1 MTPMF
6 VKLAWGNVLRSLR
19 DFTIYFIT
27 IVIAIVLFY
36 GFNCLVNRDLIAQ
49 FSVSAVRFSDIA
61 QTMIRAVSMLLSAV
75 VSYLVISVNLF
86 VVKRRFREFA
96 TYLLIGMR
104 KTHLIRIVIVENFI
118 CMAAA
123 LVVGLA
129 FGVLFSQFVNSY
141 ITTTLDL
148 PLDSSTFYISWDAL
162 LFTVL
167 VFGAI
172 FLASSL
178 ISAICISKFKLIVL
192 FKNSFVTERFKL
204 RNPYILFVLCIM
216 SFVGI
221 WHSYNI
227 LAACAQHGFDEN
239 EFLLATG
246 LVAISSALCCFSLSG
261 FVVTVVRSIKPLYTK
276 GLCCYVVRQFANS
289 VNSTWLTLTMVTAT
303 IFIALSSLTIG
314 LGIVSTLNKDMG
326 NLNNATTS
334 VFVSASVNYDEAPAA
349 AGSGA
354 AASSSGAGGAS
365 AAAPSVAAPST
376 VQASAQTYNLNHYL
390 VEHLPHWTDYVD
402 KTAELHYYLRL
413 GANDEQLEW
422 KQLLSQPAAHI
433 DASEVAG
440 VMTEIGRHHVSF
452 YKLSDVNAALR
463 LHNEEE
469 LTLKPNEIAFV
480 TENAARYDAYQRVAA
495 QKPLFSIGSHQLTF
509 TGSMTPER
517 AALLR
522 RIQDFSDGCI
532 VPDALIDAQVKP
544 YFVTLQGYLS
554 DASKQGQ
561 IAFMH
566 DVADNTQLMDAFKA
580 HINEPWENIE
590 VTSMYQIFVIGN
602 LSKSLGS
609 LMSVYTGLVLLVAA
623 GCLLALRE
631 LTAAISTREHM
642 RKLLQLGATRAQ
654 CARALFAQVAV
665 YFFVPAALGASHAL
679 CVNTV
684 FTSSAP
690 SIGKSSDFM
699 LLVAGVMTCGYI
711 LYFIITYALAHAMC
725 FRHYARG

>member
-1 MTPMF
+1 MF

-148 PLDSSTFYISWDAL
+148 PLDSSMFYISWDAL

-334 VFVSASVNYDEAPAA
+334 VVVSASVNYDEAPAA

-354 AASSSGAGGAS
+354 AASSSGASS
-365 AAAPSVAAPST
+365 AA
-376 VQASAQTYNLNHYL
+376 QATAQTSAQAYNLSHYL
-390 VEHLPHWTDYVD
+390 EQQLPHWRDYVD

-413 GANDEQLEW
+413 GSNDEQLEW
-422 KQLLSQPAAHI
+422 TQLLSQPAANI
-433 DASEVAG
+433 DPSVVAG
-440 VMTEIGRHHVSF
+440 VLSEIGQHHISF

-480 TENAARYDAYQRVAA
+480 TEDAARYDAYQRVAA
-495 QKPLFSIGSHQLTF
+495 QKPRFSIGSHQLTL

-517 AALLR
+517 SALLPR
-522 RIQDFSDGCI
+522 AQDFSDGCI

-544 YFVTLQGYLS
+544 YRVTLQGYLS
-554 DASKQGQ
+554 DTSKQGK

-580 HINEPWENIE
+580 HIKEPWGNID
-590 VTSMYQIFVIGN
+590 VVSMYQIFVIGN

-665 YFFVPAALGASHAL
+665 YFFVPAALAASHAL

-684 FTSSAP
+684 FTSSLP

>member
-1 MTPMF
+1 MF

-49 FSVSAVRFSDIA
+49 FSVSAVRFNDIA

-354 AASSSGAGGAS
+354 AASSSGASS
-365 AAAPSVAAPST
+365 AA
-376 VQASAQTYNLNHYL
+376 QATAQTSAQAYNLSHYL
-390 VEHLPHWTDYVD
+390 EQQLPHWRDYVD

-413 GANDEQLEW
+413 GSNDEQLEW
-422 KQLLSQPAAHI
+422 TQLLSQPAANI
-433 DASEVAG
+433 DPSVVAG
-440 VMTEIGRHHVSF
+440 VLSEIGQHHISF

-495 QKPLFSIGSHQLTF
+495 QKPRFSIGSHQLTL

-517 AALLR
+517 SALLPR
-522 RIQDFSDGCI
+522 AQDFSDGCI

-544 YFVTLQGYLS
+544 YRVTLQGYLS
-554 DASKQGQ
+554 DTSKQGK

-580 HINEPWENIE
+580 HIKEPWGNID
-590 VTSMYQIFVIGN
+590 VVSMYQIFVIGN

-725 FRHYARG
+725 FRHYAQR

>member
-1 MTPMF
+1 MF

-178 ISAICISKFKLIVL
+178 ISAIYISKFKLIVL

-303 IFIALSSLTIG
+303 IFIALSSLTIA

-334 VFVSASVNYDEAPAA
+334 VVVSASVNYDEAPAA

-354 AASSSGAGGAS
+354 AASSSGASS
-365 AAAPSVAAPST
+365 AA
-376 VQASAQTYNLNHYL
+376 QATAQTSSQAYNLSHYL
-390 VEHLPHWTDYVD
+390 EQQLPHWRDYVD

-413 GANDEQLEW
+413 GSNDEQLEW
-422 KQLLSQPAAHI
+422 TQLLSQPAANI
-433 DASEVAG
+433 DPSVVAG
-440 VMTEIGRHHVSF
+440 VLSEIGQHHISF

-495 QKPLFSIGSHQLTF
+495 QKPRFSIGSHQLTL

-517 AALLR
+517 SALLPR
-522 RIQDFSDGCI
+522 AQDFSDGCI

-544 YFVTLQGYLS
+544 YRVTLQGYLS
-554 DASKQGQ
+554 DTSKQGK

-580 HINEPWENIE
+580 HIKEPWGNID
-590 VTSMYQIFVIGN
+590 VASMYQIFVIGN

-665 YFFVPAALGASHAL
+665 YFFVPAALAASHAL

-684 FTSSAP
+684 FTSSLP

>member
-1 MTPMF
+1 MF

-314 LGIVSTLNKDMG
+314 LGIVSMLNKDMG

-354 AASSSGAGGAS
+354 AASSSGASS
-365 AAAPSVAAPST
+365 AA
-376 VQASAQTYNLNHYL
+376 QATAQTSAQAYNLSHYL
-390 VEHLPHWTDYVD
+390 EQQLPHWRDYVD

-413 GANDEQLEW
+413 GSNDEQLEW
-422 KQLLSQPAAHI
+422 TQLLSQPAANI
-433 DASEVAG
+433 DPSVVAG
-440 VMTEIGRHHVSF
+440 VLSEIGRHHISF

-480 TENAARYDAYQRVAA
+480 TENAARYDAYLRVAA
-495 QKPLFSIGSHQLTF
+495 QKPRFSIGSHQLTL

-517 AALLR
+517 SALLPR
-522 RIQDFSDGCI
+522 AQDFSDGCI

-544 YFVTLQGYLS
+544 YRVTLQGYLS
-554 DASKQGQ
+554 DTSKQGK

-580 HINEPWENIE
+580 HIKEPWGNIY
-590 VTSMYQIFVIGN
+590 VVSMYQIFVIGN

-665 YFFVPAALGASHAL
+665 YFFVPAALAASHAL

-684 FTSSAP
+684 FTSSLP

-711 LYFIITYALAHAMC
+711 LYFVITYALAHAMC
-725 FRHYARG
+725 FRHCTQR

>member
-1 MTPMF
+1 
-6 VKLAWGNVLRSLR
+6 
-19 DFTIYFIT
+19 
-27 IVIAIVLFY
+27 
-36 GFNCLVNRDLIAQ
+36 
-49 FSVSAVRFSDIA
+49 
-61 QTMIRAVSMLLSAV
+61 MLPS
-75 VSYLVISVNLF
+75 
-86 VVKRRFREFA
+86 
-96 TYLLIGMR
+96 
-104 KTHLIRIVIVENFI
+104 
-118 CMAAA
+118 
-123 LVVGLA
+123 
-129 FGVLFSQFVNSY
+129 
-141 ITTTLDL
+141 
-148 PLDSSTFYISWDAL
+148 
-162 LFTVL
+162 
-167 VFGAI
+167 
-172 FLASSL
+172 
-178 ISAICISKFKLIVL
+178 
-192 FKNSFVTERFKL
+192 FKL

-334 VFVSASVNYDEAPAA
+334 VVVSASVNYDEAPAA

-354 AASSSGAGGAS
+354 AASSSGASS
-365 AAAPSVAAPST
+365 AA
-376 VQASAQTYNLNHYL
+376 QATAQTSSQAYNLSHYL
-390 VEHLPHWTDYVD
+390 EQQLPHWRDYVD

-413 GANDEQLEW
+413 GSNDEQLEW
-422 KQLLSQPAAHI
+422 TQLLSQPAANI
-433 DASEVAG
+433 DPSVVAG
-440 VMTEIGRHHVSF
+440 VLSEIGQHHISF

-495 QKPLFSIGSHQLTF
+495 QKPRFSIGSHQLTL

-517 AALLR
+517 SALLPR
-522 RIQDFSDGCI
+522 AQDFSDGCI

-544 YFVTLQGYLS
+544 YRVTLQGYLS
-554 DASKQGQ
+554 DTSKQGK

-580 HINEPWENIE
+580 HIKEPWGNID
-590 VTSMYQIFVIGN
+590 VASMYQIFVIGN

-665 YFFVPAALGASHAL
+665 YFFVPAALAASHAL
-679 CVNTV
+679 CVNL
-684 FTSSAP
+684 SL
-690 SIGKSSDFM
+690 IH
-699 LLVAGVMTCGYI
+699 I
-711 LYFIITYALAHAMC
+711 
-725 FRHYARG
+725 

>member
-204 RNPYILFVLCIM
+204 RNPYILFALCIM
-216 SFVGI
+216 SLVGI

-227 LAACAQHGFDEN
+227 LAACAQHGFDES

-354 AASSSGAGGAS
+354 AASSSGASS
-365 AAAPSVAAPST
+365 AA
-376 VQASAQTYNLNHYL
+376 QATAQTSAQAYNLSHYL
-390 VEHLPHWTDYVD
+390 EQQLPQWRDYVD
-402 KTAELHYYLRL
+402 KTAELRYYLRL

-422 KQLLSQPAAHI
+422 TQLLSQPAANI
-433 DASEVAG
+433 DPSVVSG
-440 VMTEIGRHHVSF
+440 VLSEIGRYHISF

-495 QKPLFSIGSHQLTF
+495 QKPRFSIGSHQLTL

-517 AALLR
+517 SALLPR
-522 RIQDFSDGCI
+522 AQDFSDGCI

-544 YFVTLQGYLS
+544 YRVTLQGYLS
-554 DASKQGQ
+554 DTSKQGK

-580 HINEPWENIE
+580 HIKEPWGNID
-590 VTSMYQIFVIGN
+590 VVSMYQIFVIGN

-665 YFFVPAALGASHAL
+665 YFFVPAALAASHAL

-684 FTSSAP
+684 FTSSLP

-711 LYFIITYALAHAMC
+711 LYFVITYALAHAMC
-725 FRHYARG
+725 FRHCAQR

>member
-178 ISAICISKFKLIVL
+178 ISAIYISKFKLIVL

-303 IFIALSSLTIG
+303 IFIALSSLTIA

-334 VFVSASVNYDEAPAA
+334 VVVSASVNYDEAPAA

-354 AASSSGAGGAS
+354 AASSSGASS
-365 AAAPSVAAPST
+365 AA
-376 VQASAQTYNLNHYL
+376 QATAQTSSQAYNLSHYL
-390 VEHLPHWTDYVD
+390 EQQLPHWRDYVD

-413 GANDEQLEW
+413 GSNDEQLEW
-422 KQLLSQPAAHI
+422 TQLLSQPAANI
-433 DASEVAG
+433 DPSVVAG
-440 VMTEIGRHHVSF
+440 VLSEIGQHHISF

-495 QKPLFSIGSHQLTF
+495 QKPRFSIGSHQLTL

-517 AALLR
+517 SALLPR
-522 RIQDFSDGCI
+522 AQDFSDGCI

-544 YFVTLQGYLS
+544 YRVTLQGYLS
-554 DASKQGQ
+554 DTSKQGK

-580 HINEPWENIE
+580 HIKEPWGNID
-590 VTSMYQIFVIGN
+590 VASMYQIFVIGN

-665 YFFVPAALGASHAL
+665 YFFVPAALAASHAL

-684 FTSSAP
+684 FTSSLP

>member
-1 MTPMF
+1 MF

-334 VFVSASVNYDEAPAA
+334 VVVSASVNYDEAPAA

-354 AASSSGAGGAS
+354 AASSSGASS
-365 AAAPSVAAPST
+365 AA
-376 VQASAQTYNLNHYL
+376 QATAQTSSQAYNLSHYL
-390 VEHLPHWTDYVD
+390 EQQLPHWRDYVD

-413 GANDEQLEW
+413 GSNDEQLEW
-422 KQLLSQPAAHI
+422 TQLLSQPAANI
-433 DASEVAG
+433 DPSVVAG
-440 VMTEIGRHHVSF
+440 VLSEIGQHHISF

-495 QKPLFSIGSHQLTF
+495 QKPRFSIGSHQLTL

-517 AALLR
+517 SALLPR
-522 RIQDFSDGCI
+522 AQDFSDGCI
-532 VPDALIDAQVKP
+532 VSDALIDAQVKP
-544 YFVTLQGYLS
+544 YRVTLQGYLS
-554 DASKQGQ
+554 DTSKQGK

-580 HINEPWENIE
+580 HINEPWGNID
-590 VTSMYQIFVIGN
+590 VVSMYQIFVIGN

-665 YFFVPAALGASHAL
+665 YFFVPAALAASHAL

-684 FTSSAP
+684 FTSSLP

-725 FRHYARG
+725 FRHYAQR

>member
-204 RNPYILFVLCIM
+204 RNPYILFALCIM
-216 SFVGI
+216 SLVGI

-227 LAACAQHGFDEN
+227 LAACAQHGFDES

-354 AASSSGAGGAS
+354 AASSSGASS
-365 AAAPSVAAPST
+365 AA
-376 VQASAQTYNLNHYL
+376 QATAQTSAQAYNLSHYL
-390 VEHLPHWTDYVD
+390 EQQLPQWRDYVD
-402 KTAELHYYLRL
+402 KTAELRYYLRL

-422 KQLLSQPAAHI
+422 TQLLSQPAANI
-433 DASEVAG
+433 DPSVVSG
-440 VMTEIGRHHVSF
+440 VLSEIGRHHISF

-495 QKPLFSIGSHQLTF
+495 QKSRFSIGSHQLTL

-517 AALLR
+517 SALLPR
-522 RIQDFSDGCI
+522 AQDFSDGCI
-532 VPDALIDAQVKP
+532 VPDALIDAHVKP
-544 YFVTLQGYLS
+544 YRVTLQGYLS
-554 DASKQGQ
+554 DTSKQGK

-580 HINEPWENIE
+580 HINEPWGNID
-590 VTSMYQIFVIGN
+590 VVSMYQIFVIGN

-665 YFFVPAALGASHAL
+665 YFFVPAALAASHAL

-684 FTSSAP
+684 FTSSLP

-711 LYFIITYALAHAMC
+711 LYFVITYALAHAMC
-725 FRHYARG
+725 FRHCAQR

>member
-1 MTPMF
+1 MPMC
-6 VKLAWGNVLRSLR
+6 VKLAWGDVLRSLR

-227 LAACAQHGFDEN
+227 LAMCAQHGFDEN

-246 LVAISSALCCFSLSG
+246 LVAISTALCCFSLSG

-354 AASSSGAGGAS
+354 AASSSGASS
-365 AAAPSVAAPST
+365 AA
-376 VQASAQTYNLNHYL
+376 QATAQTSAQAYNLSHYL
-390 VEHLPHWTDYVD
+390 EQQLPHWRDYVD

-413 GANDEQLEW
+413 GSNDEQLEW
-422 KQLLSQPAAHI
+422 TQLLSQPAANI
-433 DASEVAG
+433 DPSVVAG
-440 VMTEIGRHHVSF
+440 VLSEIGQHHISF

-495 QKPLFSIGSHQLTF
+495 QKPLFSIGPHQLTF

-517 AALLR
+517 AAFLR

-580 HINEPWENIE
+580 HINEPWGNID
-590 VTSMYQIFVIGN
+590 VVSMYQIFVIGN

-665 YFFVPAALGASHAL
+665 YFFVPAALAASHAL

-684 FTSSAP
+684 FTSSLP

-725 FRHYARG
+725 FRHYAQR

>member
-334 VFVSASVNYDEAPAA
+334 VVVSASVNYDEAPAA

-354 AASSSGAGGAS
+354 AASSSGASS
-365 AAAPSVAAPST
+365 AA
-376 VQASAQTYNLNHYL
+376 QATAQTSSQAYNLSHYL
-390 VEHLPHWTDYVD
+390 EQQLPHWRDYVD

-413 GANDEQLEW
+413 GSNDEQLEW
-422 KQLLSQPAAHI
+422 TQLLSQPAANI
-433 DASEVAG
+433 DPSVVAG
-440 VMTEIGRHHVSF
+440 VLSEIGQHHISF

-495 QKPLFSIGSHQLTF
+495 QKPRFSIGSHQLTL

-517 AALLR
+517 SALLPR
-522 RIQDFSDGCI
+522 AQDFSDGCI
-532 VPDALIDAQVKP
+532 VSDALIDAQVKP
-544 YFVTLQGYLS
+544 YRVTLQGYLS
-554 DASKQGQ
+554 DTSKQGK

-580 HINEPWENIE
+580 HINEPWGNID
-590 VTSMYQIFVIGN
+590 VVSMYQIFVIGN

-665 YFFVPAALGASHAL
+665 YFFVPAALAASHAL

-684 FTSSAP
+684 FTSSLP

-725 FRHYARG
+725 FRHYAQR

>member
-440 VMTEIGRHHVSF
+440 VMTEIGQHHISF

-580 HINEPWENIE
+580 HINEPWGNIE
-590 VTSMYQIFVIGN
+590 VVSMYQIFVIGN

-725 FRHYARG
+725 FRHYAQR

>member
-1 MTPMF
+1 MF

-354 AASSSGAGGAS
+354 AASSSGASS
-365 AAAPSVAAPST
+365 AA
-376 VQASAQTYNLNHYL
+376 QATAQTSAQAYNLSHYL
-390 VEHLPHWTDYVD
+390 EQQLPHWRDYVD

-413 GANDEQLEW
+413 GSNDEQLEW
-422 KQLLSQPAAHI
+422 TQLLSQPAANI
-433 DASEVAG
+433 DPSVVAG
-440 VMTEIGRHHVSF
+440 VLSEIGQHHISF

-495 QKPLFSIGSHQLTF
+495 QKPLFSIGSHQLTL

-580 HINEPWENIE
+580 HINEPWGNIE
-590 VTSMYQIFVIGN
+590 VISMYQIFVIGN

-665 YFFVPAALGASHAL
+665 YFFVPAALAASHAL

-684 FTSSAP
+684 FTSSLP

-711 LYFIITYALAHAMC
+711 LYFVITYALAHAMC
-725 FRHYARG
+725 FRHCAQR

>member
-1 MTPMF
+1 MF

-86 VVKRRFREFA
+86 VVKRRLREFA

-227 LAACAQHGFDEN
+227 LAACAQHGFDES

-354 AASSSGAGGAS
+354 AASSSGASS
-365 AAAPSVAAPST
+365 AA
-376 VQASAQTYNLNHYL
+376 QATAQTSAQAYNLSHYL
-390 VEHLPHWTDYVD
+390 EQQLPHWRDYVD

-413 GANDEQLEW
+413 GSNDEQLEW
-422 KQLLSQPAAHI
+422 TQLLSQPAANI
-433 DASEVAG
+433 DPSVVAG
-440 VMTEIGRHHVSF
+440 VLSEIGQHHISF

-495 QKPLFSIGSHQLTF
+495 QKPRFSIGSHQLRLA
-509 TGSMTPER
+509 GSMTPER
-517 AALLR
+517 AALLPR
-522 RIQDFSDGCI
+522 AQDFSDGCI
-532 VPDALIDAQVKP
+532 VSDALIDAQVKP
-544 YFVTLQGYLS
+544 YRVTLQGYLS
-554 DASKQGQ
+554 DTSKQGK

-580 HINEPWENIE
+580 HINEPWGNID
-590 VTSMYQIFVIGN
+590 VVSMYQIFVIGN

-665 YFFVPAALGASHAL
+665 YFFVPAALAASHAL

-684 FTSSAP
+684 FTSSLP

-725 FRHYARG
+725 FRHYAQR

>member
-354 AASSSGAGGAS
+354 AASSSGASS
-365 AAAPSVAAPST
+365 AA
-376 VQASAQTYNLNHYL
+376 QATAQTSAQAYNLSHYL
-390 VEHLPHWTDYVD
+390 EQQLPHWRDYVD

-413 GANDEQLEW
+413 GSNDEQLEW
-422 KQLLSQPAAHI
+422 TQLLSQPAANI
-433 DASEVAG
+433 DSSVVAG
-440 VMTEIGRHHVSF
+440 VLSEIGQHHISF

-495 QKPLFSIGSHQLTF
+495 QKPRFSIGSHQLTL

-517 AALLR
+517 SALLPR
-522 RIQDFSDGCI
+522 AQDFSDGCI
-532 VPDALIDAQVKP
+532 VPDALIDAHVKP
-544 YFVTLQGYLS
+544 YRVTLQGYLS
-554 DASKQGQ
+554 DTSKQGK

-580 HINEPWENIE
+580 HINEPWGNID
-590 VTSMYQIFVIGN
+590 VVSMYQIFVIGN

-665 YFFVPAALGASHAL
+665 YFFVPAALAASHAL

-684 FTSSAP
+684 FTSSLP

-711 LYFIITYALAHAMC
+711 LYFVITYALAHAMC
-725 FRHYARG
+725 FRHCAQR

>member
-1 MTPMF
+1 MF
-6 VKLAWGNVLRSLR
+6 VKLAWGNMLRSLR

-123 LVVGLA
+123 LVVGLS

-148 PLDSSTFYISWDAL
+148 PLDTTTFYISWDAL

-178 ISAICISKFKLIVL
+178 ISAVCISKFKLIVL

-204 RNPYILFVLCIM
+204 RNPYILFALCIM

-334 VFVSASVNYDEAPAA
+334 VFVSASVNYDEASAA

-354 AASSSGAGGAS
+354 AASSSGASS
-365 AAAPSVAAPST
+365 AA
-376 VQASAQTYNLNHYL
+376 QATAQTSPQAYNLSHYL
-390 VEHLPHWTDYVD
+390 EQQLPQWRDYVD

-413 GANDEQLEW
+413 GSNDEQLEW
-422 KQLLSQPAAHI
+422 TQLLSQPAANI
-433 DASEVAG
+433 DPSVVAG
-440 VMTEIGRHHVSF
+440 VLSEIGQHHVSF

-495 QKPLFSIGSHQLTF
+495 QKSRFSIGSHQLTL

-517 AALLR
+517 SALLPR
-522 RIQDFSDGCI
+522 AQDFSDGCI
-532 VPDALIDAQVKP
+532 VPDALIDAHVKP
-544 YFVTLQGYLS
+544 YRVTLQGYLS
-554 DASKQGQ
+554 DTSKQGK

-580 HINEPWENIE
+580 HINEPWGNID
-590 VTSMYQIFVIGN
+590 VVSMYQIFVIGN

-665 YFFVPAALGASHAL
+665 YFFVPAALAASHAL

-684 FTSSAP
+684 FTSSLP

-711 LYFIITYALAHAMC
+711 LYFVITYALAHAMC
-725 FRHYARG
+725 FRHCAQR

>member
-354 AASSSGAGGAS
+354 AASSSGASS
-365 AAAPSVAAPST
+365 AA
-376 VQASAQTYNLNHYL
+376 QATAQTSAQAYNLSHYL
-390 VEHLPHWTDYVD
+390 EQQLPHWRDYVD
-402 KTAELHYYLRL
+402 KTAELRYYLRL

-422 KQLLSQPAAHI
+422 TQLLSQPAANI
-433 DASEVAG
+433 DPSVVSG
-440 VMTEIGRHHVSF
+440 VLSEIGRHHISF

-495 QKPLFSIGSHQLTF
+495 QKPRFSIGSHQLTL

-517 AALLR
+517 SALLR
-522 RIQDFSDGCI
+522 RAQDFSDGCI

-544 YFVTLQGYLS
+544 YRVTLQGYLS
-554 DASKQGQ
+554 DTSKQGK

-580 HINEPWENIE
+580 HIKEPWGNID
-590 VTSMYQIFVIGN
+590 VVSMYQIFVIGN

-665 YFFVPAALGASHAL
+665 YFFVPAALAASHAL

-684 FTSSAP
+684 FTSSLP

-699 LLVAGVMTCGYI
+699 FLVAGVMTCGYI
-711 LYFIITYALAHAMC
+711 LYFVITYALAHAMC
-725 FRHYARG
+725 FSHCAQR

>member
-1 MTPMF
+1 MF

-36 GFNCLVNRDLIAQ
+36 GFNCLINKDLIAQ
-49 FSVSAVRFSDIA
+49 FSVLAVRFGDIA
-61 QTMIRAVSMLLSAV
+61 QTMIRAVSIVLSAV

-104 KTHLIRIVIVENFI
+104 KTHLICIVIVENFI

-141 ITTTLDL
+141 ITTTLGL
-148 PLDSSTFYISWDAL
+148 PLDSTTFYISWDAF

-167 VFGAI
+167 VFSAI

-204 RNPYILFVLCIM
+204 RNPYILFALCIM

-227 LAACAQHGFDEN
+227 LAMCAQHGFDES

-246 LVAISSALCCFSLSG
+246 LVAISTALCCFSLSG
-261 FVVTVVRSIKPLYTK
+261 FVVTVVRSIKPLYTR

-354 AASSSGAGGAS
+354 AASSSGASS
-365 AAAPSVAAPST
+365 AA
-376 VQASAQTYNLNHYL
+376 QATAQTSAQAYNLSHYL
-390 VEHLPHWTDYVD
+390 EQQLPHWRDYVD

-413 GANDEQLEW
+413 GSNDEQLEW
-422 KQLLSQPAAHI
+422 TQLLSQPAANI
-433 DASEVAG
+433 DPSVVAG
-440 VMTEIGRHHVSF
+440 VLSEIGQHHISF

-495 QKPLFSIGSHQLTF
+495 QKPRFSIGSHQLTL

-517 AALLR
+517 SALLPR
-522 RIQDFSDGCI
+522 AQDFSDGCI

-544 YFVTLQGYLS
+544 YRVTLQGYLS
-554 DASKQGQ
+554 DTSKQGK

-580 HINEPWENIE
+580 HINEPWGNID
-590 VTSMYQIFVIGN
+590 VASMYQIFVIGN

-684 FTSSAP
+684 LTSSAP

-725 FRHYARG
+725 FRHYAQR

>member
-123 LVVGLA
+123 LLVGLA

-227 LAACAQHGFDEN
+227 LADCAQHGFDEN

-354 AASSSGAGGAS
+354 AASSSGASS
-365 AAAPSVAAPST
+365 AA
-376 VQASAQTYNLNHYL
+376 QATAQTSAQAYNLSHYL
-390 VEHLPHWTDYVD
+390 EQQLPHWRDYVD

-413 GANDEQLEW
+413 GSNDEQLEW
-422 KQLLSQPAAHI
+422 TQLLSQPAANI
-433 DASEVAG
+433 DPSVVAG
-440 VMTEIGRHHVSF
+440 VLSEIGQHHISF

-495 QKPLFSIGSHQLTF
+495 QKPRFSIGSHQLTL

-517 AALLR
+517 SALLPR
-522 RIQDFSDGCI
+522 AQDFSDGCI
-532 VPDALIDAQVKP
+532 VSDALIDAQVKP
-544 YFVTLQGYLS
+544 YRVTLQGYLS
-554 DASKQGQ
+554 DTSKQGK
-561 IAFMH
+561 IAFIH

-580 HINEPWENIE
+580 HINEPWGNID
-590 VTSMYQIFVIGN
+590 VVSMYQIFVIGN

-665 YFFVPAALGASHAL
+665 YFFVPAALAASHAL

-684 FTSSAP
+684 FTSSLP

-725 FRHYARG
+725 FRHCAQR

>member
-354 AASSSGAGGAS
+354 AASSSGASS
-365 AAAPSVAAPST
+365 AA
-376 VQASAQTYNLNHYL
+376 QATAQTSAQAYNLSHYL
-390 VEHLPHWTDYVD
+390 EQQLPHWRDYVD

-413 GANDEQLEW
+413 GSNDEQLEW
-422 KQLLSQPAAHI
+422 TQLLSQPAANI
-433 DASEVAG
+433 DPSVVAG
-440 VMTEIGRHHVSF
+440 VLSEIGQHHISF

-495 QKPLFSIGSHQLTF
+495 QKPRFSIGSHQLTL

-517 AALLR
+517 SALLPR
-522 RIQDFSDGCI
+522 AQDFSDGCI
-532 VPDALIDAQVKP
+532 VSDALIDAQVKP
-544 YFVTLQGYLS
+544 YRVTLQGYLS
-554 DASKQGQ
+554 DTSKQGK

-580 HINEPWENIE
+580 HINEPWGNID
-590 VTSMYQIFVIGN
+590 VVSMYQIFVIGN
-602 LSKSLGS
+602 LLKSLGS

-665 YFFVPAALGASHAL
+665 YFFVPAALAASHAL

-684 FTSSAP
+684 FTSSLP

>member
-6 VKLAWGNVLRSLR
+6 VKLAWGNMLRSLR

-123 LVVGLA
+123 LMVGLA

-148 PLDSSTFYISWDAL
+148 PLDTTTFYISWDAL

-204 RNPYILFVLCIM
+204 RNPYILFALCIM

-227 LAACAQHGFDEN
+227 LAACVQHGYDEN

-314 LGIVSTLNKDMG
+314 LGIVSMLNKDMS

-334 VFVSASVNYDEAPAA
+334 VFVSASVNYDEVPAA

-354 AASSSGAGGAS
+354 AASSSGASS
-365 AAAPSVAAPST
+365 AA
-376 VQASAQTYNLNHYL
+376 QATAQTSAQAYNLSHYL
-390 VEHLPHWTDYVD
+390 EQQLPQWRDYVD

-413 GANDEQLEW
+413 GSNDEQLQW
-422 KQLLSQPAAHI
+422 TQLLSQPAANI
-433 DASEVAG
+433 DPSVVAG
-440 VMTEIGRHHVSF
+440 VLSEIGRHHISF

-463 LHNEEE
+463 LHNEDE

-495 QKPLFSIGSHQLTF
+495 QKPRFSIGSHQLTL

-517 AALLR
+517 SALLR
-522 RIQDFSDGCI
+522 RAQDFSDGCI

-544 YFVTLQGYLS
+544 YRVTLQGYLS
-554 DASKQGQ
+554 DTSKQGK

-580 HINEPWENIE
+580 HIKEPWGNID
-590 VTSMYQIFVIGN
+590 VVSMYQIFVIGN

-665 YFFVPAALGASHAL
+665 YFFVPAALAASHAL

-684 FTSSAP
+684 FTSSLP

-711 LYFIITYALAHAMC
+711 LYFVITYALAHAMC
-725 FRHYARG
+725 FRHCAQR

>member
-148 PLDSSTFYISWDAL
+148 PLDSSMFYISWDAL

-354 AASSSGAGGAS
+354 AASSSGASS
-365 AAAPSVAAPST
+365 AA
-376 VQASAQTYNLNHYL
+376 QATAQTSAQAYNLSHYL
-390 VEHLPHWTDYVD
+390 EQQLPHWRDYVD
-402 KTAELHYYLRL
+402 RTAELHYYLRL
-413 GANDEQLEW
+413 GSNDEQLEW
-422 KQLLSQPAAHI
+422 TQLLSQPAANI
-433 DASEVAG
+433 DPSVVAG
-440 VMTEIGRHHVSF
+440 VLSEIGQHHISF

-480 TENAARYDAYQRVAA
+480 TEDAARYDAYQRVAA
-495 QKPLFSIGSHQLTF
+495 QKPRFSIGSHQLTL

-517 AALLR
+517 SALLPR
-522 RIQDFSDGCI
+522 AQDFSDGCI

-544 YFVTLQGYLS
+544 YRVTLQGYLS
-554 DASKQGQ
+554 DTSKQGK

-580 HINEPWENIE
+580 HIKEPWGNID
-590 VTSMYQIFVIGN
+590 VVSMYQIFVIGN

-665 YFFVPAALGASHAL
+665 YFFVPAALAASHAL

-684 FTSSAP
+684 FTSSLP

>member
-354 AASSSGAGGAS
+354 AASSSGASS
-365 AAAPSVAAPST
+365 AA
-376 VQASAQTYNLNHYL
+376 QATAQTSAQAYNLSHYL
-390 VEHLPHWTDYVD
+390 EQQLPHWRDYVD

-413 GANDEQLEW
+413 GSNDEQLEW
-422 KQLLSQPAAHI
+422 TQLLSQPAANI
-433 DASEVAG
+433 DPSVVAG
-440 VMTEIGRHHVSF
+440 VLSEIGQHHISF

-495 QKPLFSIGSHQLTF
+495 QKPRFSIGSHQLTL

-517 AALLR
+517 SALLPR
-522 RIQDFSDGCI
+522 AQDFSDGCI
-532 VPDALIDAQVKP
+532 VSDALIDAQVKP
-544 YFVTLQGYLS
+544 YRVTLQGYLS
-554 DASKQGQ
+554 DTSKQGK

-580 HINEPWENIE
+580 HINEPWGNID
-590 VTSMYQIFVIGN
+590 VVSMYQIFVIGN

-665 YFFVPAALGASHAL
+665 YFFVPAALAASHAL

-684 FTSSAP
+684 FTSSLP

-725 FRHYARG
+725 FRHYAQR

>member
-167 VFGAI
+167 VFGVI

-354 AASSSGAGGAS
+354 AASSSGASS
-365 AAAPSVAAPST
+365 AA
-376 VQASAQTYNLNHYL
+376 QATAQTSAQAYNLSHYL
-390 VEHLPHWTDYVD
+390 EQQLPHWRDYVD

-413 GANDEQLEW
+413 GSNDEQLEW
-422 KQLLSQPAAHI
+422 TQLLSQPAANI
-433 DASEVAG
+433 DPSVVAG
-440 VMTEIGRHHVSF
+440 VLSEIGQHHVSF

-495 QKPLFSIGSHQLTF
+495 QKSRFSIGSHQLTL

-517 AALLR
+517 SALLPR
-522 RIQDFSDGCI
+522 AQDFSDGCI

-544 YFVTLQGYLS
+544 YRVTLQGYLS
-554 DASKQGQ
+554 DTSKQGK

-580 HINEPWENIE
+580 HINEPWGNID
-590 VTSMYQIFVIGN
+590 VVSMYQIFVIGN

-665 YFFVPAALGASHAL
+665 YFFVPAALAASHAL

-684 FTSSAP
+684 FTSSLP

-711 LYFIITYALAHAMC
+711 LYFVITYALAHAMC
-725 FRHYARG
+725 FRHCAQR

>member
-1 MTPMF
+1 MF

-227 LAACAQHGFDEN
+227 LAACAQHGFDES

-354 AASSSGAGGAS
+354 AASSSGAPS
-365 AAAPSVAAPST
+365 AA
-376 VQASAQTYNLNHYL
+376 QATAQTSAQAYNLSHYL
-390 VEHLPHWTDYVD
+390 EQQLPHWRDYVD

-413 GANDEQLEW
+413 GSNDERLEW
-422 KQLLSQPAAHI
+422 TQLLSQPAANI
-433 DASEVAG
+433 DPSVVAG
-440 VMTEIGRHHVSF
+440 VLSEIGQHHISF

-495 QKPLFSIGSHQLTF
+495 QKPRFSIGSHQLTL

-517 AALLR
+517 SALLPR
-522 RIQDFSDGCI
+522 AQDFSDGCI

-544 YFVTLQGYLS
+544 YRVTLQGYLS
-554 DASKQGQ
+554 DTSKQGK

-580 HINEPWENIE
+580 HIKEPWGNID
-590 VTSMYQIFVIGN
+590 VVSMYQIFVIGN

-665 YFFVPAALGASHAL
+665 YFFVPAALAASHAL

-684 FTSSAP
+684 FTSSLS

-711 LYFIITYALAHAMC
+711 LYFVITYALAHAMC
-725 FRHYARG
+725 FRHYAQR

>member
-36 GFNCLVNRDLIAQ
+36 GFNCLINRDLIAQ
-49 FSVSAVRFSDIA
+49 FSVSAVQFSDIA
-61 QTMIRAVSMLLSAV
+61 QSMIRAVSILLSAV

-148 PLDSSTFYISWDAL
+148 PLDTTTFYISWDAL

-178 ISAICISKFKLIVL
+178 ISAVCISKFKLIVL

-204 RNPYILFVLCIM
+204 RNPYILFALCIM

-354 AASSSGAGGAS
+354 AASSSGASS
-365 AAAPSVAAPST
+365 AA
-376 VQASAQTYNLNHYL
+376 QATAQTSAQAYNLSHYL
-390 VEHLPHWTDYVD
+390 EQQLPHWRDYVD

-422 KQLLSQPAAHI
+422 TQLLSQPAANI
-433 DASEVAG
+433 DPSVVAG
-440 VMTEIGRHHVSF
+440 VLSEIGRNHISF
-452 YKLSDVNAALR
+452 YKLSDVNAVLR

-480 TENAARYDAYQRVAA
+480 TKSAARYDAYQRVAA
-495 QKPLFSIGSHQLTF
+495 QKPRFSIGSHQLTL
-509 TGSMTPER
+509 TDSMTPER
-517 AALLR
+517 ATLLLR
-522 RIQDFSDGCI
+522 REDFSDGCI

-544 YFVTLQGYLS
+544 YLVTLQGYLS
-554 DASKQGQ
+554 DTSKQGK

-566 DVADNTQLMDAFKA
+566 DVADNAQLMDASKA
-580 HINEPWENIE
+580 HINEPWGNIY
-590 VTSMYQIFVIGN
+590 VVSMYQIFVITN

-684 FTSSAP
+684 FTSSLP

-711 LYFIITYALAHAMC
+711 LYFVITYALAHAMC
-725 FRHYARG
+725 FRHYAQR

>member
-1 MTPMF
+1 MPMF

-36 GFNCLVNRDLIAQ
+36 GFNCLINKDLIAQ
-49 FSVSAVRFSDIA
+49 FSVLAVRFGDIA
-61 QTMIRAVSMLLSAV
+61 QTMIRAVSIVLSAV

-148 PLDSSTFYISWDAL
+148 PLDSSMFYISWDAL

-314 LGIVSTLNKDMG
+314 LGIVSSFNKDMAT
-326 NLNNATTS
+326 LNNSTNLVS
-334 VFVSASVNYDEAPAA
+334 VSASVNYDEAPAA
-349 AGSGA
+349 AGAGA

-495 QKPLFSIGSHQLTF
+495 QKPRFSIGSHQLTL

-580 HINEPWENIE
+580 HINEPWGNID
-590 VTSMYQIFVIGN
+590 VASMYQIFVIGN

-665 YFFVPAALGASHAL
+665 YFFVPAALAASHAL

-684 FTSSAP
+684 FTSSLP

-711 LYFIITYALAHAMC
+711 LYFVITYALAHAMC
-725 FRHYARG
+725 FRHCAQR

>member
-314 LGIVSTLNKDMG
+314 LGIVSMLNKDMG

-354 AASSSGAGGAS
+354 AASSSGASS
-365 AAAPSVAAPST
+365 AA
-376 VQASAQTYNLNHYL
+376 QATAQTSAQAYNLSHYL
-390 VEHLPHWTDYVD
+390 EQQLPHWRDYVD

-413 GANDEQLEW
+413 GSNDEQLEW
-422 KQLLSQPAAHI
+422 TQLLSQPAANI
-433 DASEVAG
+433 DPSVVAG
-440 VMTEIGRHHVSF
+440 VLSEIGRHHISF

-480 TENAARYDAYQRVAA
+480 TENAARYDAYLRVAA
-495 QKPLFSIGSHQLTF
+495 QKPRFSIGSHQLTL

-517 AALLR
+517 SALLPR
-522 RIQDFSDGCI
+522 AQDFSDGCI

-544 YFVTLQGYLS
+544 YRVTLQGYLS
-554 DASKQGQ
+554 DTSKQGK

-580 HINEPWENIE
+580 HIKEPWGNIY
-590 VTSMYQIFVIGN
+590 VVSMYQIFVIGN

-665 YFFVPAALGASHAL
+665 YFFVPAALAASHAL

-684 FTSSAP
+684 FTSSLP

-711 LYFIITYALAHAMC
+711 LYFVITYALAHAMC
-725 FRHYARG
+725 FRHCTQR

>member
-36 GFNCLVNRDLIAQ
+36 GFNCLINRDLIAQ
-49 FSVSAVRFSDIA
+49 FSVSAGRFSDIA
-61 QTMIRAVSMLLSAV
+61 QAMIRAVSMLLSAV

-204 RNPYILFVLCIM
+204 RNPYILFALCIM

-261 FVVTVVRSIKPLYTK
+261 FIVTVVRSIKPLYTK

-354 AASSSGAGGAS
+354 AASSSGASS
-365 AAAPSVAAPST
+365 AA
-376 VQASAQTYNLNHYL
+376 QATTQTSAQAYNLSHYL
-390 VEHLPHWTDYVD
+390 EQQLPHWRDYVD

-413 GANDEQLEW
+413 GSNDEQLEW
-422 KQLLSQPAAHI
+422 TQLLSQPAANI
-433 DASEVAG
+433 DPSVVAG
-440 VMTEIGRHHVSF
+440 VLSEIGQHHISF

-495 QKPLFSIGSHQLTF
+495 QKPRFSIGSHQLTL

-517 AALLR
+517 SALLPR
-522 RIQDFSDGCI
+522 AQDFSDGCI
-532 VPDALIDAQVKP
+532 VSDALIDAQVKP
-544 YFVTLQGYLS
+544 YRVTLQGYLS
-554 DASKQGQ
+554 DTSKQGK

-580 HINEPWENIE
+580 HINEPWGNID
-590 VTSMYQIFVIGN
+590 VVSMYQFFVIGN

-665 YFFVPAALGASHAL
+665 YFFVPAALAASHAL

-684 FTSSAP
+684 FTSSLP

-725 FRHYARG
+725 FRHYAQR

>member
-36 GFNCLVNRDLIAQ
+36 GFNCLINRDLIAQ

-334 VFVSASVNYDEAPAA
+334 VFVFASVNYDEAPAA

-354 AASSSGAGGAS
+354 AASSSVASS
-365 AAAPSVAAPST
+365 AA
-376 VQASAQTYNLNHYL
+376 QATAQTSAQAYNLSHYL
-390 VEHLPHWTDYVD
+390 EQQLPQWRDYVD
-402 KTAELHYYLRL
+402 KTAELRYYLRL

-422 KQLLSQPAAHI
+422 TQLLSQPAANI
-433 DASEVAG
+433 DPSVVAG
-440 VMTEIGRHHVSF
+440 VLSEIGRHHISF

-495 QKPLFSIGSHQLTF
+495 QKSRFSIGSHQLTL

-517 AALLR
+517 SALLPR
-522 RIQDFSDGCI
+522 AQDFSDGCI
-532 VPDALIDAQVKP
+532 VPDALIDAHVKP
-544 YFVTLQGYLS
+544 YRVTLQGYLS
-554 DASKQGQ
+554 DTSKQGK

-580 HINEPWENIE
+580 HIKEPWGNID
-590 VTSMYQIFVIGN
+590 VVSMYQIFVIGN

-665 YFFVPAALGASHAL
+665 YFFVPAALAASHAL

-684 FTSSAP
+684 FTSSLP

-711 LYFIITYALAHAMC
+711 LYFVITYALAHAMC
-725 FRHYARG
+725 FRHCAQR

>member
-36 GFNCLVNRDLIAQ
+36 GFNCLINRDLIAQ
-49 FSVSAVRFSDIA
+49 FSVSAVRLSDIA

-354 AASSSGAGGAS
+354 AGSSSGASS
-365 AAAPSVAAPST
+365 AA
-376 VQASAQTYNLNHYL
+376 QATAQTSAQAYNLSHYL
-390 VEHLPHWTDYVD
+390 EQQLPHWRDYVD

-413 GANDEQLEW
+413 GSNDEQLEW
-422 KQLLSQPAAHI
+422 TQLLSQPAANI
-433 DASEVAG
+433 DPSVVAG
-440 VMTEIGRHHVSF
+440 VLSEIGQHHISF

-495 QKPLFSIGSHQLTF
+495 QKPRFSIGSHQLTL

-517 AALLR
+517 SALLPR
-522 RIQDFSDGCI
+522 AQDFSDGCI
-532 VPDALIDAQVKP
+532 VPDALIDAHVKP
-544 YFVTLQGYLS
+544 YRVTLQGYLS
-554 DASKQGQ
+554 DTSKQGI

-580 HINEPWENIE
+580 HINEPWGNID
-590 VTSMYQIFVIGN
+590 VVSMYQIFVIGN

-665 YFFVPAALGASHAL
+665 YFFVPAALAASHAL

-684 FTSSAP
+684 FTSSLP

-725 FRHYARG
+725 FRHYAQR